1 MNKILFK
8 LKSFD
13 YVIILYSIIT
23 AFIIIVGYNK
33 LQNILSHLLIR
44 FTFISIV
51 FFLIYFESSKNR
63 VLLFFRNFYPLL
75 FLSFFYGETDYF
87 NNLIFNNL
95 DNILVNIDHLI
106 FGLQPSLTFS
116 EYFASNWFSEL
127 MHFGYFSY
135 YLFTIGIPLLFYIKK
150 KQEFNKTMF
159 IIISSFCAYYFLF
172 IIFPSIGPQF
182 YFQPQKT
189 IVPDGYLFDK
199 IMHFILEFGETETG
213 AFPSSHIGLTVIFL
227 ILIWKNFKSYF
238 TILLIPAIL
247 LMFSTVYLKAHY
259 AIDIFAGGI
268 SGYFLYEISSRLYA
282 TVCNKI
288 DDL

>member
-1 MNKILFK
+1 
-8 LKSFD
+8 
-13 YVIILYSIIT
+13 V
-23 AFIIIVGYNK
+23 
-33 LQNILSHLLIR
+33 
-44 FTFISIV
+44 
-51 FFLIYFESSKNR
+51 
-63 VLLFFRNFYPLL
+63 
-75 FLSFFYGETDYF
+75 
-87 NNLIFNNL
+87 
-95 DNILVNIDHLI
+95 
-106 FGLQPSLTFS
+106 QPSLKFS
-116 EYFASNWFSEL
+116 EYFTSNWFSEL

-135 YLFTIGIPLLFYIKK
+135 YLFTIGVPLLFYVKK
-150 KQEFNKTMF
+150 KQEFNKSMF
-159 IIISSFCAYYFLF
+159 IIISSFCAYYILF

-182 YFQPQKT
+182 YFQPHKT

-199 IMHFILEFGETETG
+199 IMHFIVEFGETETG

-268 SGYFLYEISSRLYA
+268 SGYIFYEISSHIYIP
-282 TVCNKI
+282 VNNKV